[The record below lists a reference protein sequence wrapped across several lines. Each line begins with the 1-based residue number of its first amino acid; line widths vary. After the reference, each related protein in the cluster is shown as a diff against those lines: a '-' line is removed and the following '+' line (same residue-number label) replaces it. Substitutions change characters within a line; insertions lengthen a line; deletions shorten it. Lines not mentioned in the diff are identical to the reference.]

1 MRNML
6 LTLLALGIFS
16 CQDTDQ
22 AEPQLAENTF
32 SVQRNNV
39 KWSGVPEIRL
49 DAETDSLTFLGIS
62 NAPNDEVI
70 VMKIK
75 FQGLGQYTLIK
86 NQAYYYSTVGGDVL
100 TSKYKLAPN
109 SIGQLIVS
117 KYDKDK
123 KSIEG
128 TFDIMLKN
136 DWSYSEN
143 TIDTLNL
150 TDGNFKGK
158 IED

>member
-1 MRNML
+1 
-6 LTLLALGIFS
+6 
-16 CQDTDQ
+16 
-22 AEPQLAENTF
+22 
-32 SVQRNNV
+32 
-39 KWSGVPEIRL
+39 
-49 DAETDSLTFLGIS
+49 
-62 NAPNDEVI
+62 
-70 VMKIK
+70 MKIK
-75 FQGLGQYTLIK
+75 FQGIGKYTLIK
-86 NQAYYYSTVGGDVL
+86 NQAYYYTTVGGDVL

-128 TFDIMLKN
+128 TFDLMLKK

-143 TIDTLNL
+143 NIDTLNL

-158 IED
+158 IEN